1 LKRTLL
7 SKLFVYFLFLTQLH
21 ASDILHTVIFDLE
34 VVFSIVLLVLL
45 VKYLKNLKQKRELQS
60 ALDLFK
66 TAINYTLTSVIIIKD
81 KEIEYFSDEAK
92 KLFLL
97 EDVSPFIGNG
107 FLKFVHKDYREVIIK
122 DIKNK
127 EKDIYDV
134 LLIKANKES
143 FPALIQSKEMKIE
156 NEVFYV
162 LSIMDITSIKRQEQE
177 RFLFHESKLSSMGS
191 LVGNIAHQ
199 WRQPLIQLGNIVLK
213 LDAAQM
219 FEKKIETNDLIQYT
233 NEIKTTVRFMSE
245 TINTFQDF
253 YQLENHNVVM
263 FDVKKPITDILNM
276 LSGRFS
282 NFFIQ
287 IDIEDLKSIE
297 FKGVPSEL
305 AHTILILFENIIE
318 IVENKQI
325 KNAQVKISTY
335 VKNDHI
341 IIEIDDNLEG
351 IDEKIMEIIFEP
363 YVTTKIKKQSTGM
376 GLYIAKTIVEN
387 KMNGILSAQN
397 SSNGAIFKIRLPIK
411 KII

>member
-318 IVENKQI
+318 IVENKQTQ
-325 KNAQVKISTY
+325 NAQVKISTY
-335 VKNDHI
+335 VKNGHI
-341 IIEIDDNLEG
+341 IIEIEDNLEG

-397 SSNGAIFKIRLPIK
+397 SSNGAIFKIKLPFK
-411 KII
+411 K

>member
-397 SSNGAIFKIRLPIK
+397 SSNGAIFKIKLPFK
-411 KII
+411 K

>member
-1 LKRTLL
+1 MKRTLL
-7 SKLFVYFLFLTQLH
+7 SKLLVCFLFLTQLH
-21 ASDILHTVIFDLE
+21 ASDILHTVILDLE
-34 VVFSIVLLVLL
+34 IIFGIVLLILL
-45 VKYLKNLKQKRELQS
+45 AKYLKNLKQKRELQTS
-60 ALDLFK
+60 LDLFK
-66 TAINYTLTSVIIIKD
+66 TAINYTMTSVIIIKN

-92 KLFLL
+92 KLFVL
-97 EDVSPFIGNG
+97 EDSSQFIGNG
-107 FLKFVHKDYREVIIK
+107 FLKFVHKNYREAIIK

-134 LLIKANKES
+134 LLIKENKES

-219 FEKKIETNDLIQYT
+219 FDKKIESNDLIQYT

-253 YQLENHNVVM
+253 YQLENHNVVI
-263 FDVKKPITDILNM
+263 FDVKKPISDILNM

-287 IDIEDLKSIE
+287 IDIKDLKSIE

-318 IVENKQI
+318 IVENKQTQ
-325 KNAQVKISTY
+325 NAQVKISTY
-335 VKNDHI
+335 IQDDHI
-341 IIEIDDNLEG
+341 IIEIEDNLGG
-351 IDEKIMEIIFEP
+351 IDEEIMEIIFEP
-363 YVTTKIKKQSTGM
+363 YVTTKIKNQSTGM

-387 KMNGILSAQN
+387 KMNGTLSAQN
-397 SSNGAIFKIRLPIK
+397 SSNGAIFKIKLPIK
-411 KII
+411 K

>member
-1 LKRTLL
+1 MKFTLL
-7 SKLFVYFLFLTQLH
+7 SKLFVCCLFLTNLH
-21 ASDILHTVIFDLE
+21 ASDILETVIFDLE
-34 VVFSIVLLVLL
+34 IIFGIFLLILL
-45 VKYLKNLKQKRELQS
+45 AKYLKNLKQKKELQTS
-60 ALDLFK
+60 LDLFK
-66 TAINYTLTSVIIIKD
+66 TAINYTLTSVIIIKN

-97 EDVSPFIGNG
+97 EDDSKFLGHG
-107 FLKFVHKDYREVIIK
+107 FLRFVHKDYREAIIK

-134 LLIKANKES
+134 LLLKANKES
-143 FPALIQSKEMKIE
+143 FPALIQSKEMNIE
-156 NEVFYV
+156 DESFYV

-199 WRQPLIQLGNIVLK
+199 WRQPLISLGNIVLK

-219 FEKKIETNDLIQYT
+219 FDKKLEEKDLTQYT

-253 YQLENHNVVM
+253 YQLENHNVVV
-263 FDVKKPITDILNM
+263 FDVKKPISDILNM

-287 IDIEDLKSIE
+287 IDIEDLNSIE
-297 FKGVPSEL
+297 IKGIPSEL
-305 AHTILILFENIIE
+305 AHTILIIFENIIE
-318 IVENKQI
+318 IVEHKQVQ
-325 KNAQVKISTY
+325 NAQVKISTY
-335 VKNDHI
+335 AQNKDI
-341 IIEIDDNLEG
+341 IIDIEDNLEG
-351 IDEKIMEIIFEP
+351 IDKNIIENIFEP

-376 GLYIAKTIVEN
+376 GLYIAKTIIEN
-387 KMNGILSAQN
+387 KMHGMLTANN
-397 SSNGAIFKIRLPIK
+397 TKKGAIFKIKLPFK
-411 KII
+411 K